1 MGIWRGNGCIGEKDM
16 ESKDKRKY
24 TRRELCRF
32 IIPSVLGT
40 VIFLLPIKWQ
50 GNMTILIG
58 IITDALQMLLAPV
71 ITAVVTA
78 AIVLSAVF
86 STIRRFLKPDW
97 IVKNERWNALFSC
110 STFYYI
116 CRLLGMVFAV
126 MVYFGVGPAAVISA
140 DTGGTMLGLLKT
152 ITVWFM
158 AAAFLIPLLMDFGI
172 MDYIG
177 TLLRRVTRPVFHLP
191 GRAAVDLL
199 ASWLGSNTVG
209 AVLTIKQYERGY
221 YTAREAIVIACCFS
235 AVSLPFSLVIAAMI
249 GVDHLFIPFYLIV
262 TITGM
267 VSAAAMIR
275 IPPLC
280 LYPDE
285 FCPDVGKQVKEEETE
300 GYTMHQW
307 ALKLAVE
314 KAALAP
320 GPKQIL
326 ISGLDTFMGIVFQTA
341 PIVMAFGT
349 IACMVEAYTPIFKW
363 LSVPFGYY
371 LRLFGIEDA
380 FSVAPAAIIGFIDMF
395 LPSVLLAGVESVKTK
410 FILGALSLVQ
420 IVYITEIGSI
430 MISSK
435 VPIQFKDLCFIFL
448 EKTLIALPIIVLL
461 TKVFGVF

>member
-1 MGIWRGNGCIGEKDM
+1 M
-16 ESKDKRKY
+16 ESKGKRNY
-24 TRRELCRF
+24 TPRELCRF

-40 VIFLLPIKWQ
+40 AIFLLPIKWH

-58 IITDALQMLLAPV
+58 IITDALQVLLAPV
-71 ITAVVTA
+71 ISAVVTI
-78 AIVLSAVF
+78 AIVLSAVL
-86 STIRRFLKPDW
+86 STIRRFLKPEW
-97 IVKNERWNALFSC
+97 IIKSERLNALFSC

-126 MVYFGVGPAAVISA
+126 MVYFGIGFEAVVSP

-172 MDYIG
+172 MDYVG

-262 TITGM
+262 TITGF
-267 VSAAAMIR
+267 VSAAIMIR
-275 IPPLC
+275 IPPLR

-285 FCPDVGKQVKEEETE
+285 FCPDVGKQVKEEEIE

-314 KAALAP
+314 KAAKGP
-320 GPKQIL
+320 GMKQIL
-326 ISGLDTFMGIVFQTA
+326 LSGLDTFMGIVFQTA

-371 LRLFGIEDA
+371 LRIFGIGDA
-380 FSVAPAAIIGFIDMF
+380 FAAAPAAIIGFIDMF

-435 VPIQFKDLCFIFL
+435 VPVKLKDLCFIFI
-448 EKTLIALPIIVLL
+448 EKTLIALPMIVLL
-461 TKVFGVF
+461 TNLFGVF

>member
-1 MGIWRGNGCIGEKDM
+1 M
-16 ESKDKRKY
+16 ENLGKRRY
-24 TRRELCRF
+24 TPQELCRF
-32 IIPSVLGT
+32 VIPSVLGT

-58 IITDALQMLLAPV
+58 IITDILQVFLAPV
-71 ITAVVTA
+71 ITTMVAG
-78 AIVLSAVF
+78 AILLSAVF

-97 IVKNERWNALFSC
+97 IVKNERWNGLFSC
-110 STFYYI
+110 NTFYYI
-116 CRLLGMVFAV
+116 CRVLGAVFAV
-126 MVYFGVGPAAVISA
+126 MVYLKTGFKVVISP
-140 DTGGTMLGLLKT
+140 DTGGTMLNLLKT

-158 AAAFLIPLLMDFGI
+158 AASFLIPLLMDFGI
-172 MDYIG
+172 MDYVG
-177 TLLRRVTRPVFHLP
+177 TMLRKVTRPVFRLP

-249 GVDHLFIPFYLIV
+249 GVEHLFIPFYLIV
-262 TITGM
+262 TITGT
-267 VSAAAMIR
+267 VSAAMMIR
-275 IPPLC
+275 IPPLR
-280 LYPDE
+280 LYPDV
-285 FCPDVGKQVKEEETE
+285 FCPDVGKQVKEEEIE

-314 KAALAP
+314 KAAKGP
-320 GPKQIL
+320 GLKQIL
-326 ISGLDTFMGIVFQTA
+326 VSGLDTFMGIVFQTA

-349 IACMVEAYTPIFKW
+349 IACIVENYTPVFKW

-371 LRLFGIEDA
+371 LQLFGIEDA
-380 FSVAPAAIIGFIDMF
+380 FSVAPATIIGFIDMF
-395 LPSVLLAGVESVKTK
+395 LPSVLLAGVVSLKTR

-430 MISSK
+430 LISSK
-435 VPIQFKDLCFIFL
+435 VPIKLKDLCFIFI
-448 EKTLIALPIIVLL
+448 EKTLLALPIIVLL
-461 TKVFGVF
+461 TKLFRIF